1 MQERPLMGIRNWVG
15 NLGLWPRMA
24 FAVSVGFL
32 GLFGAFSILGEQAL
46 QEGSDRLLE
55 EQLVIAQ
62 MAAAQIDLFLQQS
75 LSELDQARRFADFD
89 PKGASLGE
97 ETHVLAHT
105 FGRVEM
111 FAPGVSF
118 LDAQGVVVLSE
129 PPDLYP
135 VGSDLSELHHVALA
149 LETRRSVISSPFRNP
164 LTNRP
169 VAAVT
174 VPIFEGTELLGLLSG
189 HIDLRGPAVIDPLER
204 AAEMGHT
211 GHAILVDSEGLT
223 LASTFKMSFLAPGE
237 HASFYRAAL
246 SSDHPIVETV
256 ILEPAGGSEHPGS
269 RHVMAFAS
277 LSKAPWGVA
286 VGGDSDETFAG
297 VRQLRD
303 GLVLLGS
310 TALLVIWAATLLGT
324 RRLVKPVQLLTEAA
338 QRIAENELET
348 PLHVT
353 EGGEIG
359 AMAESLERMR
369 TLLLANIQELASW
382 NETLEDR
389 VADRTQELRRHQVLV
404 QRLLRHAIN
413 AQEEERARLA
423 RELHDDIGQMLTA
436 VQLNLDHLSTLP
448 LNNAAAH
455 EGQLARTRELTDRA
469 LADLRR
475 IIAAVRPGILSELGL
490 LSALEWVADRTLRHA
505 GLSVTIESNLRD
517 GRLPDEV
524 ETLLFRIAQEAMGN
538 VARHSHAK
546 QARIELQREDGAV
559 TMTVA
564 DDGLGFDPSAV
575 EPDQDLAGGLGL
587 AGMAERAA
595 LLGGQV
601 AVESA
606 PGEGTTI
613 RVVVPAPKVE
623 SRSDT

>member
-1 MQERPLMGIRNWVG
+1 
-15 NLGLWPRMA
+15 MA

-32 GLFGAFSILGEQAL
+32 GLFGAFSILGERAL

-89 PKGASLGE
+89 PRGASMAE
-97 ETHVLAHT
+97 ELHVLAHT
-105 FGRVEM
+105 YGRVEM
-111 FAPGVSF
+111 FAPGVAF
-118 LDAQGVVVLSE
+118 LDSEGVVVLSE
-129 PPDLYP
+129 PADLYP
-135 VGSDLSELHHVALA
+135 AGSDLSGLPHVAEA
-149 LETRRSVISSPFRNP
+149 LETQESTISTPFRSP
-164 LTNRP
+164 LTDRP

-189 HIDLRGPAVIDPLER
+189 LIDLRGPAVIDPLER
-204 AAEMGHT
+204 AAELGHT
-211 GHAILVDSEGLT
+211 GHAILVDSEGQT
-223 LASTFKMSFLAPGE
+223 LASTFNRPFLAPGE

-246 SSDHPIVETV
+246 NSEQPLVETV
-256 ILEPAGGSEHPGS
+256 ILEPAAGDQTPGGH
-269 RHVMAFAS
+269 HVMAFAS
-277 LSKAPWGVA
+277 LGRAPWGVA
-286 VGGDSDETFAG
+286 VGGDSEEVFSA
-297 VRQLRD
+297 VQQLRS
-303 GLVLLGS
+303 GLILLGS
-310 TALLVIWAATLLGT
+310 AALLAIWAATLLGT
-324 RRLVKPVQLLTEAA
+324 RRLVKPVQRLTDAA
-338 QRIAENELET
+338 QRIAEHGLET

-359 AMAESLERMR
+359 AMAEALERMR

-389 VADRTQELRRHQVLV
+389 VAGRTKELRRHQVLV
-404 QRLLRHAIN
+404 QRLLRRAIN

-448 LNNAAAH
+448 LSNAAAH

-490 LSALEWVADRTLRHA
+490 LPALEWVADRTLRHA
-505 GLSVTIESNLRD
+505 GLSVTIEGNLHD

-538 VARHSHAK
+538 VARHS
-546 QARIELQREDGAV
+546 QAEQLRVDVQQQDGSV
-559 TMTVA
+559 TMTIA
-564 DDGLGFDPSAV
+564 DDGRGFDPSAV
-575 EPDQDLAGGLGL
+575 HSREDIAGGLGL
-587 AGMAERAA
+587 AGMVERAA
-595 LLGGQV
+595 LVGGQV

-613 RVVVPAPKVE
+613 RVVVPVPEVE
-623 SRSDT
+623 SRSDS